1 MDPFSHP
8 SSKKE
13 PPVSKLLIGI
23 TSWTY
28 NTKNPYNSTSVKLLK
43 DLRIKYFTCWSKISD
58 NHKFRKMRTWSTT
71 NLPVFGCG
79 MPHSYPAYR
88 TQCDKLTTDKKQLF
102 WEYRQVKRSYKNRW
116 PRTWANF
123 TENYYQMLTT
133 GLVQPAVNFFITFII
148 ILPISLLL
156 PSSAILHSW
165 IKVP

>member
-23 TSWTY
+23 TSCTY
-28 NTKNPYNSTSVKLLK
+28 NAANSCNSTSVKPLE
-43 DLRIKYFTCWSKISD
+43 DLRIKHFTCWSKILD
-58 NHKFRKMRTWSTT
+58 NHEFRKMRTWSTT

-79 MPHSYPAYR
+79 MPDSYPAYR

-102 WEYRQVKRSYKNRW
+102 WEYRQVKRSYKNRL
-116 PRTWANF
+116 PRTWANL
-123 TENYYQMLTT
+123 TEKYYQMLTT
-133 GLVQPAVNFFITFII
+133 VVQPAVNFCITFTVD
-148 ILPISLLL
+148 LPISLLL